1 MARKSRKQ
9 TTIQSPAV
17 VGAVK
22 SETISTAIY
31 ARLSIENSGK
41 DDEGDSIENQISFC
55 KSYVIEHPYLNLV
68 GVYEDNGS
76 KGTNFDRPQFKKMMD
91 EVKAGRIKC
100 LVVKDLSRFSR
111 DYIEAGAYL
120 EKIFPFMGIRFISI
134 TDGYD
139 SAVSGDAE
147 KALMVPLKNMIN
159 TAYAKDISR
168 KIITSFRARQAK
180 GEILPA
186 FAPYGYVKSKTQAY
200 RYEIDEE
207 TAPYVRMIFEWKA
220 EGLSHRELSEKLI
233 AMGAV
238 TPAMRK
244 VQLGIWKA
252 EKYKHTTW
260 YGRTIIDILQNRTYT
275 GCIVYGRMPKSLYEG
290 IKMHRATP
298 DEWRI
303 IPNAHEPIVSQ
314 ELFDK
319 VQEVFAARKA
329 SYSKKCKAS
338 KERRD
343 SQENIFKGII
353 YCGDCG
359 KRMRFVKFTSH
370 KTRTTFVCGGY
381 LDSTYQNCSRHA
393 IWDETVREAV
403 ASVINEQIR
412 IEADMEAVIKR
423 LKGGA
428 GERWLSDQYQGK
440 VNNLSLQL
448 SKINEKKARLYE
460 NMAEGILEEEEYQFA
475 KKQYESEY
483 QRLQAALDEARK
495 IKDSFDKVMSLD
507 TDWMQ
512 AVKGLGNMD
521 ELSADVVEAM
531 VARVSIFEGKR
542 VQIDLEYH
550 DKAAE
555 VAAIVDA
562 LKEADEHE

>member
-1 MARKSRKQ
+1 M
-9 TTIQSPAV
+9 
-17 VGAVK
+17 
-22 SETISTAIY
+22 
-31 ARLSIENSGK
+31 
-41 DDEGDSIENQISFC
+41 
-55 KSYVIEHPYLNLV
+55 
-68 GVYEDNGS
+68 
-76 KGTNFDRPQFKKMMD
+76 
-91 EVKAGRIKC
+91 
-100 LVVKDLSRFSR
+100 
-111 DYIEAGAYL
+111 
-120 EKIFPFMGIRFISI
+120 
-134 TDGYD
+134 
-139 SAVSGDAE
+139 
-147 KALMVPLKNMIN
+147 
-159 TAYAKDISR
+159 
-168 KIITSFRARQAK
+168 
-180 GEILPA
+180 
-186 FAPYGYVKSKTQAY
+186 
-200 RYEIDEE
+200 
-207 TAPYVRMIFEWKA
+207 RMIFEWKA
-220 EGLSHRELSEKLI
+220 DGLSHREISEKLI

-329 SYSKKCKAS
+329 SYSKKCKVS

-359 KRMRFVKFTSH
+359 KRMRFVKSTSH

-393 IWDETVREAV
+393 IWDETIREAV
-403 ASVINEQIR
+403 ASVINEQIG

-423 LKGGA
+423 LKGGE
-428 GERWLSDQYQGK
+428 GERRLSDQYQGK
-440 VNNLSLQL
+440 VNNISLQL
-448 SKINEKKARLYE
+448 SKITEKKARLYE
-460 NMAEGILEEEEYQFA
+460 NLVEGLLEEEEYQFA
-475 KKQYESEY
+475 KKQYENEY
-483 QRLQAALDEARK
+483 QRLQAALDEARQV
-495 IKDSFDKVMSLD
+495 KDSFDKVMALD

-512 AVKGLGNMD
+512 AVKGIGDMD
-521 ELSADVVEAM
+521 ELSADVVKAM
-531 VARVSIFEGKR
+531 VDRLSIFEGKR
-542 VQIDLEYH
+542 VQIDLKYQ

>member
-31 ARLSIENSGK
+31 ARLSIENNGK

-220 EGLSHRELSEKLI
+220 EGLSHREISEKLI

-275 GCIVYGRMPKSLYEG
+275 GCIVYGRMPKCWT
-290 IKMHRATP
+290 A
-298 DEWRI
+298 
-303 IPNAHEPIVSQ
+303 N
-314 ELFDK
+314 
-319 VQEVFAARKA
+319 
-329 SYSKKCKAS
+329 
-338 KERRD
+338 
-343 SQENIFKGII
+343 
-353 YCGDCG
+353 
-359 KRMRFVKFTSH
+359 
-370 KTRTTFVCGGY
+370 
-381 LDSTYQNCSRHA
+381 
-393 IWDETVREAV
+393 
-403 ASVINEQIR
+403 
-412 IEADMEAVIKR
+412 
-423 LKGGA
+423 
-428 GERWLSDQYQGK
+428 
-440 VNNLSLQL
+440 
-448 SKINEKKARLYE
+448 
-460 NMAEGILEEEEYQFA
+460 
-475 KKQYESEY
+475 
-483 QRLQAALDEARK
+483 
-495 IKDSFDKVMSLD
+495 
-507 TDWMQ
+507 
-512 AVKGLGNMD
+512 
-521 ELSADVVEAM
+521 
-531 VARVSIFEGKR
+531 
-542 VQIDLEYH
+542 
-550 DKAAE
+550 
-555 VAAIVDA
+555 
-562 LKEADEHE
+562 

>member
-1 MARKSRKQ
+1 MYCATRYDKYV
-9 TTIQSPAV
+9 PAINPIMIA
-17 VGAVK
+17 GKMIEYDLPFELHLFQGGEHVK
-22 SETISTAIY
+22 S
-31 ARLSIENSGK
+31 
-41 DDEGDSIENQISFC
+41 
-55 KSYVIEHPYLNLV
+55 
-68 GVYEDNGS
+68 
-76 KGTNFDRPQFKKMMD
+76 
-91 EVKAGRIKC
+91 
-100 LVVKDLSRFSR
+100 
-111 DYIEAGAYL
+111 
-120 EKIFPFMGIRFISI
+120 
-134 TDGYD
+134 
-139 SAVSGDAE
+139 
-147 KALMVPLKNMIN
+147 
-159 TAYAKDISR
+159 
-168 KIITSFRARQAK
+168 
-180 GEILPA
+180 
-186 FAPYGYVKSKTQAY
+186 
-200 RYEIDEE
+200 
-207 TAPYVRMIFEWKA
+207 
-220 EGLSHRELSEKLI
+220 
-233 AMGAV
+233 
-238 TPAMRK
+238 
-244 VQLGIWKA
+244 
-252 EKYKHTTW
+252 
-260 YGRTIIDILQNRTYT
+260 
-275 GCIVYGRMPKSLYEG
+275 
-290 IKMHRATP
+290 
-298 DEWRI
+298 
-303 IPNAHEPIVSQ
+303 
-314 ELFDK
+314 
-319 VQEVFAARKA
+319 
-329 SYSKKCKAS
+329 
-338 KERRD
+338 
-343 SQENIFKGII
+343 
-353 YCGDCG
+353 
-359 KRMRFVKFTSH
+359 TSH

-412 IEADMEAVIKR
+412 IEADMGTVIKR

>member
-17 VGAVK
+17 VGAVN
-22 SETISTAIY
+22 SEAINTAIY

-41 DDEGDSIENQISFC
+41 DDDGDSIENQISFC
-55 KSYVIEHPYLNLV
+55 KEYVSEHPYLNLV
-68 GVYEDNGS
+68 GVYEDNGK

-91 EVKAGRIKC
+91 EVKAGRIKF

-139 SAVSGDAE
+139 STVSGDAE

-168 KIITSFRARQAK
+168 KIITSFRTRQAK

-220 EGLSHRELSEKLI
+220 EGFSHREISEKLM

-290 IKMHRATP
+290 IKMHRASP
-298 DEWRI
+298 EEWRI
-303 IPNAHEPIVSQ
+303 IPDAHEPIVSQ

-319 VQEVFAARKA
+319 VQDMFAARKDT
-329 SYSKKCKAS
+329 YSKKCEVS
-338 KERRD
+338 KERRE
-343 SQENIFKGII
+343 SQENLFKGII

-359 KRMRFVKFTSH
+359 KRMRFVKSTSH

-381 LDSTYQNCSRHA
+381 LDSTYQNCTRHA
-393 IWDETVREAV
+393 IWDEAVREAV
-403 ASVINEQIR
+403 AAVISEQVQ

-423 LKGGA
+423 LKGGV
-428 GERWLSDQYQGK
+428 GERRLSDQYQGK
-440 VNNLSLQL
+440 VNNISLQL
-448 SKINEKKARLYE
+448 SKITEKKARLYE
-460 NMAEGILEEEEYQFA
+460 NLVEGLLEEEDYQFA
-475 KKQYESEY
+475 KKQYENEY
-483 QRLQAALDEARK
+483 QRLQIALDEARQA
-495 IKDSFDKVMSLD
+495 KDSFDKVIALD
-507 TDWMQ
+507 TDWIQ
-512 AVKGLGNMD
+512 AVKGLGDMD
-521 ELSADVVEAM
+521 ELSADVVKAM
-531 VARVSIFEGKR
+531 VDRVSIFEGKR
-542 VQIDLEYH
+542 VQIDLRYQ